1 MAEAQ
6 KLFSKAD
13 VRALR
18 PATSIADP
26 GVVALQDELDRVGQ
40 QILLHAMR
48 SRTQRLKEKPPQG
61 RADRQLTEADVS
73 AGVHAIELRW
83 LDELTQAV
91 PAGAAADADAVDAF
105 HPELLEERPPTE
117 ERPAWSPFL
126 LVADASSAPSA
137 ASAASAASARCAG
150 WNPALLERGRS
161 A

>member
-6 KLFSKAD
+6 RLFSKAD

-18 PATSIADP
+18 PSTSIADP

-48 SRTQRLKEKPPQG
+48 ARTQRLREKPPHG
-61 RADRQLTEADVS
+61 RVDRQLTEADIS

-91 PAGAAADADAVDAF
+91 PGAAADADAVDAF

-126 LVADASSAPSA
+126 LADASSAPSA

-150 WNPALLERGRS
+150 WNPALLARGSR

>member
-6 KLFSKAD
+6 RLFSKAD

-18 PATSIADP
+18 PSTSIADP

-48 SRTQRLKEKPPQG
+48 SRTQRLKEKPPHG
-61 RADRQLTEADVS
+61 RVDRQLTEADIS
-73 AGVHAIELRW
+73 AGVHALELRW

-105 HPELLEERPPTE
+105 HPELLEVRPPTE

-126 LVADASSAPSA
+126 LADASSAPSA

-150 WNPALLERGRS
+150 WNPALLERGPR

>member
-6 KLFSKAD
+6 RLFSKAD

-18 PATSIADP
+18 PSASIADP

-48 SRTQRLKEKPPQG
+48 ARTQRLKEKPPHG
-61 RADRQLTEADVS
+61 RIDRQLTEADIS
-73 AGVHAIELRW
+73 AGVHAVELRW

-126 LVADASSAPSA
+126 LVADTSSAPSA

-150 WNPALLERGRS
+150 WNPALLERGPR

>member
-6 KLFSKAD
+6 RLFSKAD

-18 PATSIADP
+18 PSTSIADP

-48 SRTQRLKEKPPQG
+48 ARTQRLRARSRRHG
-61 RADRQLTEADVS
+61 RVDRQLTEADIS

-126 LVADASSAPSA
+126 LVDQRIRAERRRRHRPPPRAAP
-137 ASAASAASARCAG
+137 AG
-150 WNPALLERGRS
+150 TRRY
-161 A
+161 